1 MKFYFEFWQLHII
14 FFSIQLSK
22 RNSILRIG
30 DFWYVADKRT
40 SLKAPKN
47 TQRYKHVN
55 RGHSVTITFCPDL
68 ADVSGNI
75 SGIFRSYHT
84 GISATSE
91 RFLQLVKKTLQ
102 KSKN

>member
-1 MKFYFEFWQLHII
+1 M
-14 FFSIQLSK
+14 
-22 RNSILRIG
+22 RIG

-47 TQRYKHVN
+47 AQRYNHVN
-55 RGHSVTITFCPDL
+55 WGHSVTITFCPDL
-68 ADVSGNI
+68 ADGSGNI